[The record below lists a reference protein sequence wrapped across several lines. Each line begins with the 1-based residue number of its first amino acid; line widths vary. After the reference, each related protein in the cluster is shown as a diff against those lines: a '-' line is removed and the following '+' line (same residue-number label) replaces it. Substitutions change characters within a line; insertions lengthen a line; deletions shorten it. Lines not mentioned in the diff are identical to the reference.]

1 MLRRLPWRTFFTA
14 FILTLCVLGLLLAF
28 FFIECRV
35 RLATY
40 GRMDLGVTYTLD
52 GGAPVIT
59 LAERGET
66 LAVPPV
72 VGQTV
77 DAFVPPSLRLFSRLL
92 RRENTMAQQLWEW
105 MQTQG

>member
-1 MLRRLPWRTFFTA
+1 MLRRLPWRTFFVA

-52 GGAPVIT
+52 SGAPVIT

-66 LAVPPV
+66 LAVPPA

-105 MQTQG
+105 MQAQG